1 MTEQRRREEAQK
13 QVQSDTD
20 RRKSKTQQTREGSG
34 LRHEAR
40 GTTTTLLLYKQLTV
54 IIQQYQ
60 H

>member
-34 LRHEAR
+34 LRHEAPLPL
-40 GTTTTLLLYKQLTV
+40 LLLYKQLTV